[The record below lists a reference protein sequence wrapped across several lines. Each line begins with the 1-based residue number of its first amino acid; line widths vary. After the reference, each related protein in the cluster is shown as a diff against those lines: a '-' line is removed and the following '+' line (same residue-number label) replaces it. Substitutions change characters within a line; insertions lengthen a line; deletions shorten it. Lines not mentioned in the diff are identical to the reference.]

1 MYYQQDDQPGAFD
14 KQAMS
19 RMGNQ
24 KDYKTEGEPFH
35 QKSNYIPG
43 GVLSHYKKHI
53 NLTAQDIMEQDY
65 FNDMADL
72 HTKASEHMNAVSKN
86 EKDFMA
92 ATRNLVTRTRMQRDV
107 DWGSEDFRKKILTQ
121 DYGNYEKYEDKAD
134 IAVGGMLNSGANRIV
149 VDHDDQDKIKDVA
162 GRDMF
167 QQNYVNMMRRMSR
180 SLDETEPIKDFEDE
194 SLADAI
200 HNEYDRDLIFK
211 SKVEKA
217 QRRYE
222 QMDQAIEYKK
232 SLKMKRR
239 LAAEGI
245 QYNGRMSPA
254 AKEELYRYYLNGMT
268 VKDLS
273 LRYGILPQRVKAIV
287 YQRDLYWNEVYP
299 KLGETHF
306 RMAIEREA
314 TYAQDFPFVDY
325 GLDIYMMAQLEKGV
339 ELHQIKRSEIDAN
352 PPEHLEKEI
361 EHKLSKYRCR
371 AEDRIPLTFYGK
383 SDKGYILRDQVKHKG
398 RGSSNVS
405 QLFDA
410 AVRYAGSEKEHML
423 NNRVLMRMK
432 AGGPRY
438 AAMRKAQQRTKYYKY
453 W

>member
-1 MYYQQDDQPGAFD
+1 
-14 KQAMS
+14 
-19 RMGNQ
+19 
-24 KDYKTEGEPFH
+24 
-35 QKSNYIPG
+35 
-43 GVLSHYKKHI
+43 
-53 NLTAQDIMEQDY
+53 MEQDY

-222 QMDQAIEYKK
+222 
-232 SLKMKRR
+232 
-239 LAAEGI
+239 
-245 QYNGRMSPA
+245 
-254 AKEELYRYYLNGMT
+254 
-268 VKDLS
+268 
-273 LRYGILPQRVKAIV
+273 
-287 YQRDLYWNEVYP
+287 
-299 KLGETHF
+299 
-306 RMAIEREA
+306 
-314 TYAQDFPFVDY
+314 
-325 GLDIYMMAQLEKGV
+325 
-339 ELHQIKRSEIDAN
+339 
-352 PPEHLEKEI
+352 
-361 EHKLSKYRCR
+361 
-371 AEDRIPLTFYGK
+371 
-383 SDKGYILRDQVKHKG
+383 
-398 RGSSNVS
+398 
-405 QLFDA
+405 
-410 AVRYAGSEKEHML
+410 
-423 NNRVLMRMK
+423 
-432 AGGPRY
+432 
-438 AAMRKAQQRTKYYKY
+438 
-453 W
+453 